1 MAYRQKDY
9 TYNNSLSK
17 EENILLDRL
26 YKLRLSH
33 MAEEL
38 ERQLLNP
45 NTELENFHTVS
56 SGRRTAGNHIWQKHW
71 EYRLVCATGQ
81 RIITVRN
88 SSKSWCPVVRRIR

>member
-45 NTELENFHTVS
+45 NTELENFHTRIS
-56 SGRRTAGNHIWQKHW
+56 S
-71 EYRLVCATGQ
+71 
-81 RIITVRN
+81 IIN
-88 SSKSWCPVVRRIR
+88 YE